1 MVAILEEKNSNDKGL
16 SMEKK
21 YRLKPNTGPKRP
33 VTLSLYE
40 AAELFDITPL
50 SLACMLR
57 DDKNAPAFF
66 EVRKSQKSH
75 NTTTGHLRYYAKHEI
90 IEWWRKRHDIRTTD

>member
-1 MVAILEEKNSNDKGL
+1 MQ
-16 SMEKK
+16 KK
-21 YRLKPNTGPKRP
+21 YNLSANTGQKRP

-40 AAELFDITPL
+40 AAELFGITPL

-57 DDKNAPAFF
+57 DAKDAPEFF
-66 EVRKSQKSH
+66 EVRKSQKSY

-90 IEWWRKRHDIRTTD
+90 IEWWRKRNETRSN